1 VLSCNKIAIIGD
13 IFVNRFEEA
22 RINAGITVTELS
34 RQANISRS
42 TIDKMEKGEPVKAEL
57 AVRACRVLSKHLG
70 YEVTYQSLDIKVV
83 S

>member
-1 VLSCNKIAIIGD
+1 M
-13 IFVNRFEEA
+13 NRFEEV

-42 TIDKMEKGEPVKAEL
+42 TIDKMEKDEPVKAEL

-70 YEVTYQSLDIKVV
+70 YDVSYQSLDIKVI

>member
-1 VLSCNKIAIIGD
+1 MNE
-13 IFVNRFEEA
+13 FEKA

-42 TIDKMEKGEPVKAEL
+42 TIDKMEKDEPVKAEL
-57 AVRACRVLSKHLG
+57 AVRACRILSQQLG
-70 YEVTYQSLDIKVV
+70 YEVTYLDLGIKVI